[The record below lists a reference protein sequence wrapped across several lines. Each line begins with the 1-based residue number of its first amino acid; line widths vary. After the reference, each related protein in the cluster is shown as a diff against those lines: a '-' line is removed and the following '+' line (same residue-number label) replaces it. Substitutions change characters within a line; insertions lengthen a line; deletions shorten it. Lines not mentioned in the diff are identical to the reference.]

1 MNRQEYTEQMKD
13 LCRKQAELKTA
24 HLTAVSNLDANAKKL
39 IADIMENARVEK
51 GQMKAKYRN
60 EQLELECAKQQLKA
74 DYLSEHPE
82 EAKNENKP
90 E

>member
-13 LCRKQAELKTA
+13 LCRKQAELKTD
-24 HLTAVSNLDANAKKL
+24 HLNAVSDLDANAKKL
-39 IADIMENARVEK
+39 IADIMENARVKK
-51 GQMKAKYRN
+51 GQMRAAYRSG
-60 EQLELECAKQQLKA
+60 QLEIECAKQQLKA

-82 EAKNENKP
+82 EAKNENQP

>member
-1 MNRQEYTEQMKD
+1 MKD

-24 HLTAVSNLDANAKKL
+24 HLTAVSDLDANAKKL
-39 IADIMENARVEK
+39 IADIVENARVEK
-51 GQMKAKYRN
+51 DKMRAKYRN
-60 EQLELECAKQQLKA
+60 EQLEIECAKQQLKA

-82 EAKNENKP
+82 EAKSESKS